1 LKASLLI
8 AVLLTTGVLL
18 TVGISAQQDPGGP
31 PPAQDPPSRVARLN
45 WTSGAVSFQPAGV
58 DTWVPASLNY
68 PLTTGDHLY
77 TDTDGLAEMHIGPN
91 AIHLNFQSNFGF
103 LNLDD
108 ATVQMRF
115 TEGAMEVRLR
125 ALADQDVYEVDT
137 PNGAITLLRAGD
149 YRIET
154 DPNRNATMITVN
166 AGDAEVTANG
176 SAFPVHARQTAYFS
190 DGAPP
195 DVRPA
200 NPPDDF
206 DRFVGDRNAA
216 EDRQPPPQYVPTS
229 MIGYQDLSSQ
239 GTWQDT
245 PQYGPVW
252 APPVQAGWAPY
263 HNGRW
268 VWVDPWGWTWVDE
281 APWGFAPF
289 HYGRWALLGARWV
302 WIPGTRAVRP
312 VYAPA
317 LVAFVGGPGF
327 GIGIGGGLGSVA
339 WFPLGPQEVYR
350 PAYAVSAV
358 YVRQVNVT
366 NVTNVTTITNV
377 TNVRYVNQTV
387 PGAVTAVPQSG
398 FAASR
403 PVAAIA
409 TPVTPQQMASARV
422 LGGAPVV
429 PQRESVLGG
438 AAVGRVAQPA
448 GAVMARQVVTRTA
461 PPPAP
466 VAFAAKQAA
475 LAQNGGRPL
484 APAQVAQ
491 IRQQQP
497 APAAAAP
504 ALMNRPPV
512 NRMDSRPPSAVPQPV
527 ARPVQQTPAVT
538 QAPAPRPATPVQE
551 SRPAPTMQEARPAPA
566 PPARPSTAAP
576 PAQRRADKKQTDR
589 KDEHK

>member
-1 LKASLLI
+1 MRISLLVA
-8 AVLLTTGVLL
+8 AVLTTGISAIPLL
-18 TVGISAQQDPGGP
+18 QAQQDPGP

-115 TEGAMEVRLR
+115 TQGAMEIRLR
-125 ALADQDVYEVDT
+125 ALGDQDVYEVDT
-137 PNGAITLLRAGD
+137 PNGAISLLRTGD

-154 DPNRNATMITVN
+154 DPDRNATMVTIN
-166 AGDAEVTANG
+166 SGEAEVTANG

-206 DRFVGDRNAA
+206 DRFVGDRNAG

-229 MIGYQDLSSQ
+229 MIGYQDLSSY
-239 GTWQDT
+239 GTWQNT

-252 APPVQAGWAPY
+252 APPVQPGWAPY

-268 VWVDPWGWTWVDE
+268 AWVEPWGWTWIDE

-327 GIGIGGGLGSVA
+327 GVGVGIGGIGSVA

-366 NVTNVTTITNV
+366 NVTNVTNITNVNV

-387 PGAVTAVPQSG
+387 PGAVTAVPQNA
-398 FAASR
+398 FATSR
-403 PVAAIA
+403 PVAAVA
-409 TPVTPQQMASARV
+409 TSVTPQQMASARV

-438 AAVGRVAQPA
+438 ATGVRVAQPT
-448 GAVMARQVVTRTA
+448 GALMSRQVVTRTA

-466 VAFAAKQAA
+466 VPFAAKQAA
-475 LAQNGGRPL
+475 LGQNGGRPL

-504 ALMNRPPV
+504 APMNRPPV
-512 NRMDSRPPSAVPQPV
+512 NRMDSRPPTAAPQPV
-527 ARPVQQTPAVT
+527 ARPVQQ
-538 QAPAPRPATPVQE
+538 APEP
-551 SRPAPTMQEARPAPA
+551 RPAPTAQETRPAPAPQEARPAPA

-576 PAQRRADKKQTDR
+576 PAQKKVDKKQTDR